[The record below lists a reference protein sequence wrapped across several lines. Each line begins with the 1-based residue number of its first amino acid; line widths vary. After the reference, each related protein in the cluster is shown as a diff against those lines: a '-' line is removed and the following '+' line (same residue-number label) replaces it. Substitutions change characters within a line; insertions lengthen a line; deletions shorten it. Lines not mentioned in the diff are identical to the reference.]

1 MSAPKVVEEEPIT
14 MAETKLEISRIKRRD
29 GELSFRA
36 NKTEDYLNQFV
47 SLSGKKADELT
58 KKLQDLDIPRLKDL
72 HIKKIVDVLPSTP
85 EDVKVALEAYP
96 ITVNAE
102 NIKKIVSTVEE
113 YL

>member
-1 MSAPKVVEEEPIT
+1 MSAPKVLEEEPIT
-14 MAETKLEISRIKRRD
+14 MSEMKLELSRIKRRD
-29 GELSFRA
+29 GELNYRA

-47 SLSGKKADELT
+47 SLSGKKAEELT
-58 KKLQDLDIPRLKDL
+58 KKLQELEIPRLKDL
-72 HIKKIVDVLPSTP
+72 HIKKIVDILPATP
-85 EDVKVALEAYP
+85 EDVKIALEAYP